1 MNRFS
6 VGRILKEARKNSE
19 IKQEVLAEEMNISTK
34 TIQRIESG
42 SDSVGEEILVQIAEY
57 LNVCIAKD
65 GFLALHE
72 NNTINLLLK
81 TSNVEIFQKDDF
93 NEEEL
98 EILIKLF
105 ETTEKECS
113 SVKEKLK
120 KELELKKIFKELD
133 KIGIKIF
140 GTIYEDG
147 QIAYDWENRYYFV
160 DLDEIILG
168 LYIFKSNSPNIKKLR
183 NNKTY
188 IQIKNKNYMLLKESI
203 TAREQ
208 LEEVRDYITFDEYLE
223 LLKRLVVTRKE
234 LEEEKDFLPI
244 DVYNEIL
251 EKIERYE
258 FLDEEFPF

>member
-81 TSNVEIFQKDDF
+81 TSNVDIFQKDDL

-105 ETTEKECS
+105 ETTEKECN

-133 KIGIKIF
+133 KIGVKIY
-140 GTIYEDG
+140 GMIYEDG

-203 TAREQ
+203 TTIEQLKEASVYLSLDEKLEILKKLIVTRNQ
-208 LEEVRDYITFDEYLE
+208 LEEAKD
-223 LLKRLVVTRKE
+223 LLPSLLYSQL
-234 LEEEKDFLPI
+234 LEEIKKSEDF
-244 DVYNEIL
+244 D
-251 EKIERYE
+251 
-258 FLDEEFPF
+258 EFPF

>member
-147 QIAYDWENRYYFV
+147 EITYEHDGEFYYI
-160 DLDEIILG
+160 DLNEISLG

-188 IQIKNKNYMLLKESI
+188 IQIKNKNYTLLKKSI
-203 TAREQ
+203 TTIDKLREAWSY
-208 LEEVRDYITFDEYLE
+208 LSSNEIMEILRKLIFTRD
-223 LLKRLVVTRKE
+223 E
-234 LEEEKDFLPI
+234 LEDVKDFLPSLLHNQM
-244 DVYNEIL
+244 NE
-251 EKIERYE
+251 EFNE
-258 FLDEEFPF
+258 FLGDKFPF